1 MTSKA
6 QSSKIVQTFGK
17 KKNAVAVAFCKAG
30 KGTLRVNGKPIDLVE
45 PVALRTKVL
54 EPLLILGHE

>member
-1 MTSKA
+1 MSDNT
-6 QSSKIVQTFGK
+6 QYVQTFGK

>member
-1 MTSKA
+1 M
-6 QSSKIVQTFGK
+6 QTFGK